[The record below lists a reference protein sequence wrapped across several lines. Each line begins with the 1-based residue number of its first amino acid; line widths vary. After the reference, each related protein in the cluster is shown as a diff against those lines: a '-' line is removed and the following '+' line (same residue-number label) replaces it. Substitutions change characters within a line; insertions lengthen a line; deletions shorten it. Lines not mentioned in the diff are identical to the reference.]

1 MRVFI
6 CFLFLLSFGV
16 SNAQDNEKDNYVS
29 FNAIQEPPI
38 YPGCQGKPDALKKCF
53 TRAMQMHMAK
63 NFNAELINNPAY
75 NSVNKKMFI
84 LFVVD
89 KEGNVKDI
97 EVKRAPHERLVEESK
112 RVISLLPKM
121 TSARVN
127 GKSVA
132 MKYVLPFSMKSKTNQ
147 KKK

>member
-1 MRVFI
+1 MS
-6 CFLFLLSFGV
+6 CGV
-16 SNAQDNEKDNYVS
+16 SNAQKNEQDNYVS
-29 FNAIQEPPI
+29 FNVVQEPPI

-53 TRAMQMHMAK
+53 TRALQTHMAK
-63 NFNAELINNPAY
+63 NFNVELINNPVY

-89 KEGNVKDI
+89 TKGIVKEI
-97 EVKRAPHERLVEESK
+97 EVKRAPNERMVEESK
-112 RVISLLPKM
+112 RVINLLPKM
-121 TSARVN
+121 TAARVN

-132 MKYVLPFSMKSKTNQ
+132 MRYVLPFSMKSRTNQ